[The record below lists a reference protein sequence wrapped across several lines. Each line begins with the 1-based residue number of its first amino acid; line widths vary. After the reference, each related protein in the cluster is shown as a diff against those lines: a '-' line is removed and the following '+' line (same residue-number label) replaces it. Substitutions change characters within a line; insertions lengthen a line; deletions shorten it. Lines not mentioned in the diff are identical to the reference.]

1 MIAGGVVSTTETVC
15 TALAEFPAASVDVH
29 VIIVSPT
36 EYDAGASLV
45 IEVTPTE
52 SVASAIPISAVVETL
67 VASTLIL
74 AGAVT
79 TGEIVSTTVIV

>member
-1 MIAGGVVSTTETVC
+1 MLYVWLVASTVIANGAVIAGGVVSTTETVC

-52 SVASAIPISAVVETL
+52 SVAIGFSN
-67 VASTLIL
+67 STMF
-74 AGAVT
+74 
-79 TGEIVSTTVIV
+79 

>member
-1 MIAGGVVSTTETVC
+1 MLYVWLVASTVIANGAVIAGGVVSTTETVC
-15 TALAEFPAASVDVH
+15 TALAEFPAASVDVQ

-52 SVASAIPISAVVETL
+52 SVTIGFSN
-67 VASTLIL
+67 STMF
-74 AGAVT
+74 
-79 TGEIVSTTVIV
+79 